1 MISLV
6 AGAPFEVGAPA
17 GIITEADISRSLF
30 KREEQSAR
38 PAFLWL
44 FVGVFLKAGQKGE
57 SDPQLLGHYRPI
69 S

>member
-1 MISLV
+1 MESIIFLV
-6 AGAPFEVGAPA
+6 TGAPFEVGAPA

-44 FVGVFLKAGQKGE
+44 FVGVF
-57 SDPQLLGHYRPI
+57 
-69 S
+69 